1 MAMERDPVKMLELVV
16 GMPGTRILG
25 VEATPELIRIEL
37 ESTEDEATCPR
48 CGTKAELLSIKSEEK
63 VDLPVMGVPSRF
75 VVNRRRWRSPS
86 EQCPE
91 TTWLEPDPTGELP

>member
-1 MAMERDPVKMLELVV
+1 MKMLELVV

-25 VEATPELIRIEL
+25 VESA
-37 ESTEDEATCPR
+37 EDEAVCPR
-48 CGTKAELLSIKSEEK
+48 CGTQAELLSTKTEEK

-75 VVNRRRWRSPS
+75 LVKRRRWRCPS

-91 TTWLEPDPTGELP
+91 TKWLEPDPT